1 MSPLDVVVQDEK
13 KRRWRGRRGTGQG
26 GLGQRK
32 KEEGKQAA
40 GMELMAAGLPGEE
53 RGRKRG
59 DGPEREGGL
68 DRIGVLGVGVF
79 FLSFSVFV

>member
-1 MSPLDVVVQDEK
+1 
-13 KRRWRGRRGTGQG
+13 
-26 GLGQRK
+26 
-32 KEEGKQAA
+32 
-40 GMELMAAGLPGEE
+40 MELMAAGLPGEE